1 MRKLTEKQIYSIVA
15 NLALILCAL
24 VVVIPIL
31 IVFMSSFSEE
41 SSAIKYGYTIWPKQF
56 SLDAYRYV
64 ASKFDVIG
72 RAYLITVAVTVIGTA
87 LSLLITA
94 CLGWGLSQKNLPGRK
109 FFMFMVFFTML
120 FNGGLIPTYYFYTNV
135 FHVKNTYFAY
145 IVPGL
150 LCNAFNVILLR
161 NYFSNSV
168 SAALRESA
176 KIDGCGEFKIFW
188 RIIVPLSTPI
198 LATVGLLNAIA
209 YWNDWQN
216 GLYYMDDARRASIQ
230 QVLRN
235 MTNNISYLS
244 NTSAL
249 PSASRQIPG
258 VTVRMA
264 IAVLSMVPLMAAFP
278 FFEKYFVKGISIGA
292 VKE

>member
-1 MRKLTEKQIYSIVA
+1 MRKLTEKQVYSIIA
-15 NLALILCAL
+15 NVALILCGL
-24 VVVIPIL
+24 IVVIPIL

-41 SSAIKYGYTIWPKQF
+41 SAAIKYGYTIWPRQF

-72 RAYLITVAVTVIGTA
+72 RAYLITVVVTIVGTT

-94 CLGWGLSQKNLPGRK
+94 CLGYGLSQKNLPGRK

-120 FNGGLIPTYYFYTNV
+120 FNGGLIPTYYFHTNV

-188 RIIVPLSTPI
+188 TIIVPLSTPI

-216 GLYYMDDARRASIQ
+216 GLYYMDDANRASIQ

-244 NTSAL
+244 NTSSL

>member
-1 MRKLTEKQIYSIVA
+1 MRKLTEKQVYSIIA
-15 NLALILCAL
+15 NVAL
-24 VVVIPIL
+24 VLCGLIVVVPIL

-41 SSAIKYGYTIWPKQF
+41 SAAIKYGYTIWPRQF

-72 RAYLITVAVTVIGTA
+72 RAYLITVVVTIVGTT

-94 CLGWGLSQKNLPGRK
+94 CLGYGLSQKNLPGRK

-188 RIIVPLSTPI
+188 TIIVPLSTPI

-216 GLYYMDDARRASIQ
+216 GLYYMDDANRASIQ

-244 NTSAL
+244 NTSSL

>member
-1 MRKLTEKQIYSIVA
+1 MRKPSEKQVYSAVA
-15 NLALILCAL
+15 NVVLTLCAL
-24 VVVIPIL
+24 IVVLPIL

-41 SSAIKYGYTIWPKQF
+41 SAAKKYGYTIWPKEF
-56 SLDAYRYV
+56 SLEAYKYI
-64 ASKFDVIG
+64 ATKFDVIG
-72 RAYLITVAVTVIGTA
+72 RAYIITVVVTIVGTT

-94 CLGWGLSQKNLPGRK
+94 CLAYGLSQRNLPGRR
-109 FFMFMVFFTML
+109 FFMFMVLFTML
-120 FNGGLIPTYYFYTNV
+120 FNGGLIPTYYFYANV
-135 FHVKNTYFAY
+135 YHIKNTFLAY

-150 LCNAFNVILLR
+150 LCSAFNVILLR
-161 NYFSNSV
+161 NYYSNSV
-168 SAALRESA
+168 SASLRESA
-176 KIDGCGEFKIFW
+176 KIDGCGEFMIFW
-188 RIIVPLSTPI
+188 KIIVPLSTPI
-198 LATVGLLNAIA
+198 LATVGLLNAIS

-216 GLYYMDDARRASIQ
+216 GLYYMDDANRASIQ

-244 NTSAL
+244 NTSSL

-264 IAVLSMVPLMAAFP
+264 IAVLTMVPLMVAFP
-278 FFEKYFVKGISIGA
+278 FFEQYFVKGISIGA

>member
-1 MRKLTEKQIYSIVA
+1 MRKLTEKQVYSIIA
-15 NLALILCAL
+15 NVALILCGL
-24 VVVIPIL
+24 IVVIPIL

-41 SSAIKYGYTIWPKQF
+41 SAAIKYGYTIWPRQF

-72 RAYLITVAVTVIGTA
+72 CAYLITVVVTIVGTT

-94 CLGWGLSQKNLPGRK
+94 CLGYGLSQKNLPGRK

-188 RIIVPLSTPI
+188 TIIVPLSTPI

-216 GLYYMDDARRASIQ
+216 GLYYMDDANRASIQ

-244 NTSAL
+244 NTSSL

>member
-1 MRKLTEKQIYSIVA
+1 MNKLNEKKVCSAISHT
-15 NLALILCAL
+15 ALIVCSLI
-24 VVVIPIL
+24 VVIPIL

-41 SSAIKYGYTIWPKQF
+41 SAAIKYGYTIWPKVF
-56 SLDAYRYV
+56 SLNAYRYV

-72 RAYLITVAVTVIGTA
+72 RAYLITICVTAVGTV

-94 CLGWGLSQKNLPGRK
+94 CLAYGLSQRTLPGRK
-109 FFMFMVFFTML
+109 FFMFLVLFTML

-135 FHVKNTYFAY
+135 FHIKNTYFAY

-150 LCNAFNVILLR
+150 LCSAFNVILLR

-176 KIDGCGEFKIFW
+176 KIDGCGEFAIFW
-188 RIIVPLSTPI
+188 KIIVPLSTPI
-198 LATVGLLNAIA
+198 LATVGLLNAIG

-216 GLYYMDDARRASIQ
+216 GLYYMDDAKRASIQ

-244 NTSAL
+244 NTSSL
-249 PSASRQIPG
+249 PSVSRQIPG

-264 IAVLSMVPLMAAFP
+264 IAVLSMVPLMVAFP
-278 FFEKYFVKGISIGA
+278 FFEQYFMKGISIGA
-292 VKE
+292 VKG

>member
-1 MRKLTEKQIYSIVA
+1 MRKLTEKQVYSIIA
-15 NLALILCAL
+15 NVALILCGL
-24 VVVIPIL
+24 IVVIPIL

-41 SSAIKYGYTIWPKQF
+41 SAAIKYGYTIWPRQF

-64 ASKFDVIG
+64 SSKFDVIG
-72 RAYLITVAVTVIGTA
+72 RAYLITVVVTIVGTT

-94 CLGWGLSQKNLPGRK
+94 CLGYGLSQKNLPGRK

-188 RIIVPLSTPI
+188 TIIVPLSTPI

-216 GLYYMDDARRASIQ
+216 GLYYMDDANRASIQ

-244 NTSAL
+244 NTSSL

-278 FFEKYFVKGISIGA
+278 YFEKYFVKGISIGA

>member
-1 MRKLTEKQIYSIVA
+1 MRKLTEKQVYSIIA
-15 NLALILCAL
+15 NVALILCGL

-41 SSAIKYGYTIWPKQF
+41 SAAIKYGYTIWPRQF

-72 RAYLITVAVTVIGTA
+72 RAYLITVVVTIVGTT

-94 CLGWGLSQKNLPGRK
+94 CLGYGLSKKGLPGRK

-188 RIIVPLSTPI
+188 TIIVPLSTPI

-216 GLYYMDDARRASIQ
+216 GLYYMDDANRASIQ

-244 NTSAL
+244 NTSSL

-264 IAVLSMVPLMAAFP
+264 IAVLSMVPLMVAFP

>member
-1 MRKLTEKQIYSIVA
+1 MRKLTEKQVYSIIA
-15 NLALILCAL
+15 NVALILCGL
-24 VVVIPIL
+24 IVVIPIL

-41 SSAIKYGYTIWPKQF
+41 SAAIKYGYTIWPRQF

-72 RAYLITVAVTVIGTA
+72 RAYLITVVVTIVGTT

-94 CLGWGLSQKNLPGRK
+94 CLGYGLSQKNLPGRK

-188 RIIVPLSTPI
+188 TIIVPLSTPI

-216 GLYYMDDARRASIQ
+216 GLYYMDDANRASIQ

-244 NTSAL
+244 NTSSL

-264 IAVLSMVPLMAAFP
+264 IAVLSRVPLMAAFP

>member
-1 MRKLTEKQIYSIVA
+1 MCKPTEKQVYSIIA
-15 NLALILCAL
+15 NGVLILCAL
-24 VVVIPIL
+24 IVVIPIL

-41 SSAIKYGYTIWPKQF
+41 SSAIKYGYTLWPRDF
-56 SLDAYRYV
+56 SLDAYRYI

-72 RAYLITVAVTVIGTA
+72 RAYLITISVTVIGTV

-94 CLGWGLSQKNLPGRK
+94 CLAYGLSQRNLPGRR

-135 FHVKNTYFAY
+135 FHIKNTYFAY
-145 IVPGL
+145 IIPGM
-150 LCNAFNVILLR
+150 LCSAFNVILLR

-188 RIIVPLSTPI
+188 KIIVPLSTPI

-216 GLYYMDDARRASIQ
+216 GLYYMDDANRASIQ

-244 NTSAL
+244 NTSSL
-249 PSASRQIPG
+249 PSASRQVPG

-264 IAVLSMVPLMAAFP
+264 IAVLSMVPLMIAFP
-278 FFEKYFVKGISIGA
+278 FFEQYFVKGISIGA

>member
-1 MRKLTEKQIYSIVA
+1 MRKLTEKQVYSIIA
-15 NLALILCAL
+15 NVALILCGL
-24 VVVIPIL
+24 IVVIPIL

-41 SSAIKYGYTIWPKQF
+41 SAAIKYGYTIWPRQF

-72 RAYLITVAVTVIGTA
+72 RAYLITVVVTIVGTT

-94 CLGWGLSQKNLPGRK
+94 CLGYGLSQKNLPGRK

-188 RIIVPLSTPI
+188 TIIVPLSTPI

-216 GLYYMDDARRASIQ
+216 GLYYMDDANRASIQ

-244 NTSAL
+244 KN
-249 PSASRQIPG
+249 P
-258 VTVRMA
+258 
-264 IAVLSMVPLMAAFP
+264 
-278 FFEKYFVKGISIGA
+278 
-292 VKE
+292 

>member
-1 MRKLTEKQIYSIVA
+1 MHKLSEKKMYSFIA
-15 NLALILCAL
+15 NVALILCAL
-24 VVVIPIL
+24 IVIIPIL

-41 SSAIKYGYTIWPKQF
+41 SAAIKYGYTIWPKEF
-56 SLDAYRYV
+56 SLNAYRYV
-64 ASKFDVIG
+64 GSKFDVIG
-72 RAYLITVAVTVIGTA
+72 RAYLITVVVTIVGTT

-94 CLGWGLSQKNLPGRK
+94 CLGYGLSQKNLPGRK

-120 FNGGLIPTYYFYTNV
+120 FSGGLIPTYYFYTNV
-135 FHVKNTYFAY
+135 FHVKNTYYAY

-188 RIIVPLSTPI
+188 QIIVPLSTPI

-216 GLYYMDDARRASIQ
+216 GLYYMDDANRASIQ

-244 NTSAL
+244 NTSSL

-264 IAVLSMVPLMAAFP
+264 IAVLSMVPLMLAFP

>member
-1 MRKLTEKQIYSIVA
+1 MRKLTEKQVYSIIA
-15 NLALILCAL
+15 NVALILCGL
-24 VVVIPIL
+24 IVVVPIL

-41 SSAIKYGYTIWPKQF
+41 SAAIKYGYTIWPRQF

-72 RAYLITVAVTVIGTA
+72 RAYLITVVVTIVGTT

-94 CLGWGLSQKNLPGRK
+94 CLGYGLSQKNLPGRK

-188 RIIVPLSTPI
+188 TIIVPLSTPI

-216 GLYYMDDARRASIQ
+216 GLYYMDDANRASIQ

-244 NTSAL
+244 NTSSL

>member
-1 MRKLTEKQIYSIVA
+1 MRKLTEKQVYSIIA
-15 NLALILCAL
+15 NVALILCGL
-24 VVVIPIL
+24 IVVIPIL

-41 SSAIKYGYTIWPKQF
+41 SAAIKYGYTIWPRQF

-72 RAYLITVAVTVIGTA
+72 RAYLITVVVTIVGTT

-94 CLGWGLSQKNLPGRK
+94 CLGYGLSQKNLPGRK

-188 RIIVPLSTPI
+188 TIIVPLSTPI

-216 GLYYMDDARRASIQ
+216 GLYYMDDANRASIQ

-244 NTSAL
+244 NTSSL
-249 PSASRQIPG
+249 PSVSRQIPG

>member
-1 MRKLTEKQIYSIVA
+1 MRKLTEKQVYSMIA
-15 NLALILCAL
+15 NVALILCGL
-24 VVVIPIL
+24 IVVIPIL

-41 SSAIKYGYTIWPKQF
+41 SAAIKYGYTIWPRQF

-64 ASKFDVIG
+64 SSKFDVIG
-72 RAYLITVAVTVIGTA
+72 RAYLITVVVTIVGTT

-94 CLGWGLSQKNLPGRK
+94 CLGYGLSQKNLPGRK

-188 RIIVPLSTPI
+188 TIIVPLSTPI

-216 GLYYMDDARRASIQ
+216 GLYYMDDANRASIQ

-244 NTSAL
+244 NTSSL

-264 IAVLSMVPLMAAFP
+264 IAVLSMVPLMVAFP

>member
-1 MRKLTEKQIYSIVA
+1 MRKLTEKQVYSIIA
-15 NLALILCAL
+15 NLALILCGL
-24 VVVIPIL
+24 IVVVPIL
-31 IVFMSSFSEE
+31 IVFMSSVSEE
-41 SSAIKYGYTIWPKQF
+41 SAAIKYGYTIWPRQF

-72 RAYLITVAVTVIGTA
+72 RAYLITVVVTIVGTT

-94 CLGWGLSQKNLPGRK
+94 CLGYGLSQKNLPGRK

-188 RIIVPLSTPI
+188 TIIVPLSTPI

-216 GLYYMDDARRASIQ
+216 GLYYMDDANRASIQ

-244 NTSAL
+244 NTSSL

>member
-1 MRKLTEKQIYSIVA
+1 MRKLTEKQVYSIIA
-15 NLALILCAL
+15 NVALILCGL
-24 VVVIPIL
+24 IVVIPIL
-31 IVFMSSFSEE
+31 IVFISSFSEE
-41 SSAIKYGYTIWPKQF
+41 SAAIKYGYTIWPRQF

-72 RAYLITVAVTVIGTA
+72 RAYLITVVVTIVGTT

-94 CLGWGLSQKNLPGRK
+94 CLGYGLSQKNLPGRK

-188 RIIVPLSTPI
+188 TIIVPLSTPI

-216 GLYYMDDARRASIQ
+216 GLYYMDDANRASIQ

-244 NTSAL
+244 NTSSL

>member
-1 MRKLTEKQIYSIVA
+1 MRKPSEKQVYSAVA
-15 NLALILCAL
+15 NVVLTLCAL
-24 VVVIPIL
+24 IVVLPIL

-41 SSAIKYGYTIWPKQF
+41 SAAIKYGYTIWPKEF
-56 SLDAYRYV
+56 SLEAYKYI
-64 ASKFDVIG
+64 ATKFDVIG
-72 RAYLITVAVTVIGTA
+72 RAYIITVVVTIVGTT

-94 CLGWGLSQKNLPGRK
+94 CLAYGLSQRNLPGRR
-109 FFMFMVFFTML
+109 FFMFMVLFTML
-120 FNGGLIPTYYFYTNV
+120 FSGGLIPTYYFYANV
-135 FHVKNTYFAY
+135 YHIKNTFLAY

-150 LCNAFNVILLR
+150 LCSAFNVILLR
-161 NYFSNSV
+161 NYYSNSV
-168 SAALRESA
+168 SASLRESA
-176 KIDGCGEFKIFW
+176 KIDGCGEFMIFW
-188 RIIVPLSTPI
+188 KIIVPLSTPI
-198 LATVGLLNAIA
+198 LATVGLLNAIS

-216 GLYYMDDARRASIQ
+216 GLYYMDDANRASIQ

-244 NTSAL
+244 NTSSL

-264 IAVLSMVPLMAAFP
+264 IAVLTMVPLMVAFP
-278 FFEKYFVKGISIGA
+278 FFEQYFVKGISIGA

>member
-1 MRKLTEKQIYSIVA
+1 MHKPTEKQVYAAIANVA
-15 NLALILCAL
+15 LSMCALI
-24 VVVIPIL
+24 VVIPIL

-41 SSAIKYGYTIWPKQF
+41 SSAIKYGYTLWPRQF
-56 SLDAYRYV
+56 SLDAYRYI
-64 ASKFDVIG
+64 ASKIDVIG
-72 RAYLITVAVTVIGTA
+72 RAYLITVAVTVAGTA
-87 LSLLITA
+87 LSLIITA
-94 CLGWGLSQKNLPGRK
+94 CLAYGLSQKNLPGRK
-109 FFMFMVFFTML
+109 FFMFMVIFTML

-135 FHVKNTYFAY
+135 FHIKNTYFAY

-150 LCNAFNVILLR
+150 LCSAFNVILLR

-168 SAALRESA
+168 SASLRESA
-176 KIDGCGEFKIFW
+176 KIDGCGEFKIFLK
-188 RIIVPLSTPI
+188 IIVPLSTPI
-198 LATVGLLNAIA
+198 LATVGLLNAIS

-216 GLYYMDDARRASIQ
+216 GLYYMDDANRASIQ

-244 NTSAL
+244 NTSSL

-264 IAVLSMVPLMAAFP
+264 IAVLSMVPLMIAFP